1 MNKKNIF
8 KWLFVYVLL
17 LVAGVTSAVAQS
29 LTIADFQIKAGETK
43 TVTIKLDKG
52 SLADVYSVQADI
64 AFSDGLSLDGDPEL
78 ISGVLSGGSLA
89 FNTFTSGVTRISA
102 LSMSGK
108 TFTAEEIINLPVK
121 AAENF
126 ERGTITLSNIEFAIT
141 NTGQTFKPENSTTN
155 VTKEEEQQ
163 GGTSWVKTAS
173 ADLATGD
180 IVVIVDQ
187 TSSTAM
193 YNANGT
199 TSAPTATA
207 VTLSEDKST
216 ISSEVD
222 GTLQWVV
229 TVEEGSYKF
238 NVADTENYLYTTATN
253 NGVRVGSTSSN
264 TAFTIYDNNGVDFLL
279 NTATTRYIGVYN
291 SQDWRCYTTINA
303 NIRDCVTAFYKKVG
317 GGDNPPTP
325 VTVAAP
331 TFSVPEGTYTEAQTV
346 TLACETEGAAIYYTL
361 DGTDPTAE
369 STLYEAP
376 ITIST
381 TTTVKAIAIKDDVLS
396 TVASATYT
404 FPVVAENIAA
414 FKALD
419 VNAEAVLT
427 LTDAI
432 VTHANGDNVFVEDA
446 TGGICFYKSGAGLVK
461 GNKLSGTIYG
471 KYAEYKSLPELAVVS
486 GKTSLDNVVIANE
499 VATVTPPVLS
509 ITEASAATYAARLV
523 KIEDVTVT
531 VDGGKTYI
539 TDAAGALLQI
549 YITYG
554 STAELPAADTKLK
567 SITGLLIP
575 FNTSFEIVPLTQDDI
590 VVDNGEEETLKEVT
604 IDHERTVGLGY
615 GVTTATVD
623 LAEAAEFLGVEAITT
638 DMLRVENPDGTLISD
653 YAAYDGW
660 FDGDGV
666 ATTWGSTT
674 KVCVK
679 FFQAIPDGAFEIC
692 DMNGADVVGQT
703 YTVRWQLVSGEKA
716 VRYTINVTFVAAE
729 QPEPEVIQTFN
740 VPVTMK
746 PATAYEGITATF
758 DAAAVAEALG
768 LESLANAKAYIVNV
782 TDGSFVMNGTD
793 GWRDA
798 NGDAATW
805 GSGAG
810 MVCVKIN
817 DPASGVIDYLG
828 AIDETY
834 AEGATYTAKWGFV
847 NEATN
852 KAVVLN
858 INITFTTATGID
870 AINAAVSAGKVYNLS
885 GQQVQK
891 AQKGIYIIGGKKMV
905 VK

>member
-29 LTIADFQIKAGETK
+29 LTIADFQIKARETK

-52 SLADVYSVQADI
+52 NLAEVYSVQADI

-78 ISGVLSGGSLA
+78 ISGVLSGGTLA

-126 ERGTITLSNIEFAIT
+126 ERGTITLSNIELAIT
-141 NTGQTFKPENSTTN
+141 NTGQTFKPENSTTA

-163 GGTSWVKTAS
+163 G
-173 ADLATGD
+173 
-180 IVVIVDQ
+180 
-187 TSSTAM
+187 
-193 YNANGT
+193 
-199 TSAPTATA
+199 
-207 VTLSEDKST
+207 E
-216 ISSEVD
+216 EVEA
-222 GTLQWVV
+222 QWVAKDKGYSNGDEV
-229 TVEEGSYKF
+229 TESVIDNNVSVTFNKGTGSNAPKYYTTGEAVRVYGGGNF
-238 NVADTENYLYTTATN
+238 TIASTTATIVKIELTFGTGDGN
-253 NGVRVGSTSSN
+253 NEITTDVASYENGTWTGEAQSVK
-264 TAFTIYDNNGVDFLL
+264 FT
-279 NTATTRYIGVYN
+279 
-291 SQDWRCYTTINA
+291 
-303 NIRDCVTAFYKKVG
+303 VG
-317 GGDNPPTP
+317 GTSGHRRIAGITVTYKGGSDVPPTP
-325 VTVAAP
+325 ITVAAP

-369 STLYEAP
+369 STLYTAP

-432 VTHANGDNVFVEDA
+432 VTHANGDNVFVQDA

-499 VATVTPPVLS
+499 VATVTPALLS
-509 ITEASAATYAARLV
+509 ITEASAADYAARMV
-523 KIEDVTVT
+523 KIENVTVT

-590 VVDNGEEETLKEVT
+590 VVDNGEEETVKEVT

-653 YAAYDGW
+653 YAPYDGW

-666 ATTWGSTT
+666 ATTWGETT

-716 VRYTINVTFVAAE
+716 VRYTINVTFVEAE
-729 QPEPEVIQTFN
+729 QPEPEVIQTIN

-746 PATAYEGITATF
+746 PATAYEAISATF

>member
-1 MNKKNIF
+1 MNKKIIF

-52 SLADVYSVQADI
+52 NLAAVYSVQADI

-78 ISGVLSGGSLA
+78 ISGVLSGGTLA

-141 NTGQTFKPENSTTN
+141 NTGQTFKPENSTTA

-163 GGTSWVKTAS
+163 G
-173 ADLATGD
+173 
-180 IVVIVDQ
+180 
-187 TSSTAM
+187 
-193 YNANGT
+193 
-199 TSAPTATA
+199 
-207 VTLSEDKST
+207 E
-216 ISSEVD
+216 EVEA
-222 GTLQWVV
+222 QWVAKDKGYSNGDEV
-229 TVEEGSYKF
+229 TESVIDNNVSVTFNKGTGSNAPKYYTTGEAVRVYGGGNF
-238 NVADTENYLYTTATN
+238 TIASTTATIVKIELTFGTGDGN
-253 NGVRVGSTSSN
+253 NEITTDVASYENGTWTGEAQSVK
-264 TAFTIYDNNGVDFLL
+264 FT
-279 NTATTRYIGVYN
+279 
-291 SQDWRCYTTINA
+291 
-303 NIRDCVTAFYKKVG
+303 VG
-317 GGDNPPTP
+317 GTSGHRRIAGITVTYKGGSDVPPTP
-325 VTVAAP
+325 ITVAAP

-369 STLYEAP
+369 STLYTAP

-404 FPVVAENIAA
+404 FPAVAENIAA

-486 GKTSLDNVVIANE
+486 GKTTLDNVQIADE
-499 VATVTPPVLS
+499 VATVTPAVLS
-509 ITEASAATYAARLV
+509 ITEASAADYAARMV
-523 KIEDVTVT
+523 KIENVTVT

-539 TDAAGALLQI
+539 ADATGAQLQI
-549 YITYG
+549 YLTYG

-590 VVDNGEEETLKEVT
+590 VVDNGDEETVKEVT

-653 YAAYDGW
+653 YAPYDGW

-666 ATTWGSTT
+666 ATTWGETT

-692 DMNGADVVGQT
+692 DMNGADVVGET

-746 PATAYEGITATF
+746 PATAYEAISATF

>member
-52 SLADVYSVQADI
+52 SLAEVYSVQADI

-78 ISGVLSGGSLA
+78 ISGVLSGGTLA

-141 NTGQTFKPENSTTN
+141 NTGQTFKPENSTTA

-163 GGTSWVKTAS
+163 G
-173 ADLATGD
+173 
-180 IVVIVDQ
+180 
-187 TSSTAM
+187 
-193 YNANGT
+193 
-199 TSAPTATA
+199 
-207 VTLSEDKST
+207 E
-216 ISSEVD
+216 EVEA
-222 GTLQWVV
+222 QWVAKDKGYSNGDEV
-229 TVEEGSYKF
+229 TESVIDNNVSVTFNKGTGSNAPKYYTTGEAVRVYGGGNF
-238 NVADTENYLYTTATN
+238 TIASTTATIVKIELTFGTGDGN
-253 NGVRVGSTSSN
+253 NEITTDVASYENGTWTGEAQSVK
-264 TAFTIYDNNGVDFLL
+264 FT
-279 NTATTRYIGVYN
+279 
-291 SQDWRCYTTINA
+291 
-303 NIRDCVTAFYKKVG
+303 VG
-317 GGDNPPTP
+317 GSSGHRRIAGITVTYKGGSDVPPTP
-325 VTVAAP
+325 ITVAAP

-369 STLYEAP
+369 STLYTAP

-404 FPVVAENIAA
+404 FPAVAENIAA

-486 GKTSLDNVVIANE
+486 GKTTLDNVQIADE
-499 VATVTPPVLS
+499 VATVTPAVLS
-509 ITEASAATYAARLV
+509 ITEASAADYAARMV
-523 KIEDVTVT
+523 KIENVTVT

-539 TDAAGALLQI
+539 ADATGAQLQI
-549 YITYG
+549 YLTYG

-653 YAAYDGW
+653 YAPYDGW
-660 FDGDGV
+660 FDGNGV
-666 ATTWGSTT
+666 ATTWGETT

-703 YTVRWQLVSGEKA
+703 YTVRWQLVSGEKS
-716 VRYTINVTFVAAE
+716 VRYTINVTFVEAE
-729 QPEPEVIQTFN
+729 QPEPEVIQTIN

-858 INITFTTATGID
+858 INITFSTATGID

>member
-52 SLADVYSVQADI
+52 SLAEVYSVQADI

-78 ISGVLSGGSLA
+78 ISGVLSGGTLA

-141 NTGQTFKPENSTTN
+141 NTGQTFKPENSTTA

-163 GGTSWVKTAS
+163 GEETSYTITFKDTGTDSDSSTKVSTIEKIIADGADYVTAIPVADNIYNARSGRGIKFGTSSKTGTLELTLAQSVKPTKITF
-173 ADLATGD
+173 D
-180 IVVIVDQ
+180 
-187 TSSTAM
+187 AM
-193 YNANGT
+193 QYNANEASITVNGNDFDLTGT
-199 TSAPTATA
+199 VTTYTIEYDGNTEVTSITLATPVKRA
-207 VTLSEDKST
+207 YVTG
-216 ISSEVD
+216 I
-222 GTLQWVV
+222 
-229 TVEEGSYKF
+229 
-238 NVADTENYLYTTATN
+238 
-253 NGVRVGSTSSN
+253 
-264 TAFTIYDNNGVDFLL
+264 TIY
-279 NTATTRYIGVYN
+279 YIGN
-291 SQDWRCYTTINA
+291 GET
-303 NIRDCVTAFYKKVG
+303 
-317 GGDNPPTP
+317 PPTP

-369 STLYEAP
+369 STLYTAP

-404 FPVVAENIAA
+404 FPAVAENIAA

-486 GKTSLDNVVIANE
+486 GKTSLDNVVIADE
-499 VATVTPPVLS
+499 VATVTPAVLS
-509 ITEASAATYAARLV
+509 ITEASAADYAARMV

-567 SITGLLIP
+567 SISGLLIP

-653 YAAYDGW
+653 YAPYDGW
-660 FDGDGV
+660 FDGNGV
-666 ATTWGSTT
+666 ATTWGETT

-703 YTVRWQLVSGEKA
+703 YTVRWQLVSGEKS
-716 VRYTINVTFVAAE
+716 VRYTINVTFVEAE

-746 PATAYEGITATF
+746 PATAYEAISATF

>member
-52 SLADVYSVQADI
+52 SLAEVYSVQADI

-78 ISGVLSGGSLA
+78 ISGVLSGGTLA

-141 NTGQTFKPENSTTN
+141 NTGQTFKPENSTTA

-163 GGTSWVKTAS
+163 G
-173 ADLATGD
+173 
-180 IVVIVDQ
+180 
-187 TSSTAM
+187 
-193 YNANGT
+193 
-199 TSAPTATA
+199 
-207 VTLSEDKST
+207 E
-216 ISSEVD
+216 EVEA
-222 GTLQWVV
+222 QWVAKDKGYSNGDEV
-229 TVEEGSYKF
+229 TESVIDNNVSVTFNKGTGSNAPKYYTTGEAVRVYGGGNF
-238 NVADTENYLYTTATN
+238 TIASTTATIVKIELTFGTGDGN
-253 NGVRVGSTSSN
+253 NEITTDVASYENGTWTGEAQSVK
-264 TAFTIYDNNGVDFLL
+264 FT
-279 NTATTRYIGVYN
+279 
-291 SQDWRCYTTINA
+291 
-303 NIRDCVTAFYKKVG
+303 VG
-317 GGDNPPTP
+317 GSSGHRRIAGITVTYKGGSDVPPTP
-325 VTVAAP
+325 ITVAAP

-369 STLYEAP
+369 STLYTAP

-404 FPVVAENIAA
+404 FPAVAENIAA

-486 GKTSLDNVVIANE
+486 GKTSLDNVVIANA

-509 ITEASAATYAARLV
+509 ITEASAADYAARMV
-523 KIEDVTVT
+523 KIENVTVT

-539 TDAAGALLQI
+539 ADATGAQLQI
-549 YITYG
+549 YLTYG

-653 YAAYDGW
+653 YAPYDGW
-660 FDGDGV
+660 FDGNGV
-666 ATTWGSTT
+666 ATTWGETT

-703 YTVRWQLVSGEKA
+703 YTVRWQLVSGEKS
-716 VRYTINVTFVAAE
+716 VRYTINVTFVEAE
-729 QPEPEVIQTFN
+729 QPEPEVIQTIN

-858 INITFTTATGID
+858 INITFSTATGID

>member
-17 LVAGVTSAVAQS
+17 LVAGITSAVAQS

-78 ISGVLSGGSLA
+78 ISGVLSGGTLA

-141 NTGQTFKPENSTTN
+141 NTGQTFKPENSTTA

-163 GGTSWVKTAS
+163 G
-173 ADLATGD
+173 
-180 IVVIVDQ
+180 
-187 TSSTAM
+187 
-193 YNANGT
+193 
-199 TSAPTATA
+199 
-207 VTLSEDKST
+207 E
-216 ISSEVD
+216 EVEA
-222 GTLQWVV
+222 QWVAKDKGYSNGDEV
-229 TVEEGSYKF
+229 TESVIDNNVSVTFNKGTGSNAPKYYTTGEAVRVYGGGNF
-238 NVADTENYLYTTATN
+238 TIASTTATIVKIELTFGTGDGN
-253 NGVRVGSTSSN
+253 NEITTDVASYENGTWTGEAQSVK
-264 TAFTIYDNNGVDFLL
+264 FT
-279 NTATTRYIGVYN
+279 
-291 SQDWRCYTTINA
+291 
-303 NIRDCVTAFYKKVG
+303 VG
-317 GGDNPPTP
+317 GTSGHRRIAGITVTYKGGSDVPPTP
-325 VTVAAP
+325 ITVAAP

-369 STLYEAP
+369 STLYTAP

-471 KYAEYKSLPELAVVS
+471 KYAEYRSLPELAVVT

-549 YITYG
+549 YINYG

-653 YAAYDGW
+653 YASYDGW

-782 TDGSFVMNGTD
+782 TDGSFVLNGTD

-828 AIDETY
+828 TIDDTY

>member
-52 SLADVYSVQADI
+52 SLAEVYSVQADI

-78 ISGVLSGGSLA
+78 ISGVLSGGTLA

-141 NTGQTFKPENSTTN
+141 NTGQTFKPENSTTA

-163 GGTSWVKTAS
+163 G
-173 ADLATGD
+173 
-180 IVVIVDQ
+180 
-187 TSSTAM
+187 
-193 YNANGT
+193 
-199 TSAPTATA
+199 
-207 VTLSEDKST
+207 E
-216 ISSEVD
+216 EVEA
-222 GTLQWVV
+222 QWVAKDKGYSNGDEV
-229 TVEEGSYKF
+229 TESVIDNNVSVTFNKGTGSNAPKYYTTGEAVRVYGGGNF
-238 NVADTENYLYTTATN
+238 TIASTTATIVKIELTFGTGDGN
-253 NGVRVGSTSSN
+253 NEITTDVASYENGTWTGEAQSVK
-264 TAFTIYDNNGVDFLL
+264 FT
-279 NTATTRYIGVYN
+279 
-291 SQDWRCYTTINA
+291 
-303 NIRDCVTAFYKKVG
+303 VG
-317 GGDNPPTP
+317 GSSGHRRIAGITVTYKGGSDVPPTP
-325 VTVAAP
+325 ITVAAP

-369 STLYEAP
+369 STLYTAP

-404 FPVVAENIAA
+404 FPAVAENIAA

-539 TDAAGALLQI
+539 ADATGAQLQI
-549 YITYG
+549 YLTYG

-653 YAAYDGW
+653 YAPYDGW
-660 FDGDGV
+660 FDGNGV
-666 ATTWGSTT
+666 ATTWGETT

-703 YTVRWQLVSGEKA
+703 YTVRWQLVSGEKS
-716 VRYTINVTFVAAE
+716 VRYTINVTFVEAE
-729 QPEPEVIQTFN
+729 QPEPEVIQTIN

-858 INITFTTATGID
+858 INITFSTATGID

>member
-1 MNKKNIF
+1 M
-8 KWLFVYVLL
+8 
-17 LVAGVTSAVAQS
+17 
-29 LTIADFQIKAGETK
+29 
-43 TVTIKLDKG
+43 
-52 SLADVYSVQADI
+52 
-64 AFSDGLSLDGDPEL
+64 
-78 ISGVLSGGSLA
+78 
-89 FNTFTSGVTRISA
+89 
-102 LSMSGK
+102 
-108 TFTAEEIINLPVK
+108 
-121 AAENF
+121 
-126 ERGTITLSNIEFAIT
+126 
-141 NTGQTFKPENSTTN
+141 
-155 VTKEEEQQ
+155 TKEEEQQ
-163 GGTSWVKTAS
+163 G
-173 ADLATGD
+173 
-180 IVVIVDQ
+180 
-187 TSSTAM
+187 
-193 YNANGT
+193 
-199 TSAPTATA
+199 
-207 VTLSEDKST
+207 E
-216 ISSEVD
+216 EVEA
-222 GTLQWVV
+222 QWVAKDKGYSNGDEV
-229 TVEEGSYKF
+229 TESVIDNNVSVTFNKGTGSNAPKYYTTGEAVRVYGGGNF
-238 NVADTENYLYTTATN
+238 TIASTTATIVKIELTFGTGDGN
-253 NGVRVGSTSSN
+253 NEITTDVASYENGTWTGEAQSVK
-264 TAFTIYDNNGVDFLL
+264 FT
-279 NTATTRYIGVYN
+279 
-291 SQDWRCYTTINA
+291 
-303 NIRDCVTAFYKKVG
+303 VG
-317 GGDNPPTP
+317 GSSGHRRIAGITVTYKGGSDVPPTP

-369 STLYEAP
+369 STLYTAP

-404 FPVVAENIAA
+404 FPAVAENIAA

-653 YAAYDGW
+653 YAPYDGW

-666 ATTWGSTT
+666 ATTWGETT

-679 FFQAIPDGAFEIC
+679 FFQAIPNGAFEIC
-692 DMNGADVVGQT
+692 DMNGADVVGET

-716 VRYTINVTFVAAE
+716 VRYTINVTFVEAE

-746 PATAYEGITATF
+746 PATAYEAISATF

>member
-52 SLADVYSVQADI
+52 SLAEVYSVQADI

-89 FNTFTSGVTRISA
+89 FNTFSSGVTRISA

-141 NTGQTFKPENSTTN
+141 NTGQTFKPENSTTA

-163 GGTSWVKTAS
+163 G
-173 ADLATGD
+173 
-180 IVVIVDQ
+180 
-187 TSSTAM
+187 
-193 YNANGT
+193 
-199 TSAPTATA
+199 
-207 VTLSEDKST
+207 E
-216 ISSEVD
+216 EVEA
-222 GTLQWVV
+222 QWVAKDKGYSNGDEV
-229 TVEEGSYKF
+229 TESVIDNNVSVTFNKGTGSNAPKYYTTGEAVRVYGGGNF
-238 NVADTENYLYTTATN
+238 TIASTTATIVKIELTFGTGDGN
-253 NGVRVGSTSSN
+253 NEITTDVASYENGTWTGEAQSVK
-264 TAFTIYDNNGVDFLL
+264 FT
-279 NTATTRYIGVYN
+279 
-291 SQDWRCYTTINA
+291 
-303 NIRDCVTAFYKKVG
+303 VG
-317 GGDNPPTP
+317 GSSGHRRIAGITVTYKGGSDVPPTP
-325 VTVAAP
+325 ITVAAP

-404 FPVVAENIAA
+404 FPAVAENIAA

-590 VVDNGEEETLKEVT
+590 VVDNGEKETLKEVT

-623 LAEAAEFLGVEAITT
+623 LAEAAEFLGVDAITT
-638 DMLRVENPDGTLISD
+638 DMLRVENPDGALISD
-653 YAAYDGW
+653 YAPYDGW

-666 ATTWGSTT
+666 ATTWGETT

-716 VRYTINVTFVAAE
+716 VRYTINVTFVEAE
-729 QPEPEVIQTFN
+729 QPEPEVIQTIN

-746 PATAYEGITATF
+746 PATAYEAISATF

>member
-52 SLADVYSVQADI
+52 NLAEVYSVQADI
-64 AFSDGLSLDGDPEL
+64 AFSDGLSLDDDPEL

-121 AAENF
+121 AAEDF

-141 NTGQTFKPENSTTN
+141 NTGQTFKPENSTTA

-163 GGTSWVKTAS
+163 G
-173 ADLATGD
+173 
-180 IVVIVDQ
+180 
-187 TSSTAM
+187 
-193 YNANGT
+193 
-199 TSAPTATA
+199 
-207 VTLSEDKST
+207 E
-216 ISSEVD
+216 EVEA
-222 GTLQWVV
+222 QWVAKDKGYSNGDEV
-229 TVEEGSYKF
+229 TESVIDNNVSVTFNKGTGSNAPKYYTTGEAVRVYGGGNF
-238 NVADTENYLYTTATN
+238 TIASTTATIVKIELTFGTGDGN
-253 NGVRVGSTSSN
+253 NEITTDVASYENGTWTGEAQSVK
-264 TAFTIYDNNGVDFLL
+264 FT
-279 NTATTRYIGVYN
+279 
-291 SQDWRCYTTINA
+291 
-303 NIRDCVTAFYKKVG
+303 VG
-317 GGDNPPTP
+317 GTSGHRRIAGITVTYKGGSDVPPTP
-325 VTVAAP
+325 ITVAAP

-369 STLYEAP
+369 STLYTAP

-404 FPVVAENIAA
+404 FPAVAENIAA

-539 TDAAGALLQI
+539 ADATGAQLQI
-549 YITYG
+549 YLTYG

-590 VVDNGEEETLKEVT
+590 VVDNGEEETVKEVT

-638 DMLRVENPDGTLISD
+638 DMLRIENPDGALISD
-653 YAAYDGW
+653 YAPYDGW

-666 ATTWGSTT
+666 ATTWGETT

-716 VRYTINVTFVAAE
+716 VRYTINVTFVEAE
-729 QPEPEVIQTFN
+729 QPEPEVIQTIN

-858 INITFTTATGID
+858 INITFSTATGID

>member
-78 ISGVLSGGSLA
+78 ISGVLSGGTLA

-141 NTGQTFKPENSTTN
+141 NTGQTFKPENSTTA

-163 GGTSWVKTAS
+163 G
-173 ADLATGD
+173 
-180 IVVIVDQ
+180 
-187 TSSTAM
+187 
-193 YNANGT
+193 
-199 TSAPTATA
+199 
-207 VTLSEDKST
+207 E
-216 ISSEVD
+216 EVEA
-222 GTLQWVV
+222 QWVAKDKGYSNGDEV
-229 TVEEGSYKF
+229 TESVIDNNVSVTFNKGTGSNAPKYYTTGEAVRVYGGGNF
-238 NVADTENYLYTTATN
+238 TIASTTATIVKIELTFGTGDGN
-253 NGVRVGSTSSN
+253 NEITTDVASYENGTWTGEAQSVK
-264 TAFTIYDNNGVDFLL
+264 FT
-279 NTATTRYIGVYN
+279 
-291 SQDWRCYTTINA
+291 
-303 NIRDCVTAFYKKVG
+303 VG
-317 GGDNPPTP
+317 GTSGNRRIAGITVTYKGGSDVPPTP
-325 VTVAAP
+325 ITVAAP

-369 STLYEAP
+369 STLYTAP

-396 TVASATYT
+396 AVASATYT
-404 FPVVAENIAA
+404 FPVVAESIAA

-471 KYAEYKSLPELAVVS
+471 KYAEYKSLPELAVVT

-549 YITYG
+549 YINYG

-653 YAAYDGW
+653 YATYDGW

-782 TDGSFVMNGTD
+782 TDGSFVLNGTD

-828 AIDETY
+828 TIDDTY

-858 INITFTTATGID
+858 INITFTSATGID
-870 AINAAVSAGKVYNLS
+870 TINAAVSAGKVYNLS

>member
-52 SLADVYSVQADI
+52 NLAAVYSVQADI

-141 NTGQTFKPENSTTN
+141 NTGQTFKPENSTTA

-163 GGTSWVKTAS
+163 GEE
-173 ADLATGD
+173 
-180 IVVIVDQ
+180 VV
-187 TSSTAM
+187 A
-193 YNANGT
+193 
-199 TSAPTATA
+199 
-207 VTLSEDKST
+207 
-216 ISSEVD
+216 
-222 GTLQWVV
+222 QWVAKDKEYGNAEEV
-229 TVEEGSYKF
+229 TESVIDTNVSVTFNKGTGSNAPKYYTTGEAVRVYGGGNF
-238 NVADTENYLYTTATN
+238 TIASTTATIVKIELTFGTGDGN
-253 NGVRVGSTSSN
+253 NEITTDVASYENGTWTGEAQSVK
-264 TAFTIYDNNGVDFLL
+264 FT
-279 NTATTRYIGVYN
+279 
-291 SQDWRCYTTINA
+291 
-303 NIRDCVTAFYKKVG
+303 VG
-317 GGDNPPTP
+317 GTSGHRRIAGITVTYKGNGETPPTP
-325 VTVAAP
+325 ITVAAP

-369 STLYEAP
+369 STLYTAP

-404 FPVVAENIAA
+404 FPAVAENIAA

-539 TDAAGALLQI
+539 ADATGAQLQI

-590 VVDNGEEETLKEVT
+590 VVDNGEEETVKEVT

-653 YAAYDGW
+653 YAPYDGW
-660 FDGDGV
+660 FDGNGV
-666 ATTWGSTT
+666 ATTWGETT

-729 QPEPEVIQTFN
+729 QPEPEVVQTIN

-746 PATAYEGITATF
+746 PATAYEAISATF

>member
-52 SLADVYSVQADI
+52 NLAAVYSVQADI

-78 ISGVLSGGSLA
+78 ISGVLSGGTLA

-141 NTGQTFKPENSTTN
+141 NTGQTFKPENSTTA

-163 GGTSWVKTAS
+163 G
-173 ADLATGD
+173 
-180 IVVIVDQ
+180 
-187 TSSTAM
+187 
-193 YNANGT
+193 
-199 TSAPTATA
+199 
-207 VTLSEDKST
+207 E
-216 ISSEVD
+216 EVEA
-222 GTLQWVV
+222 QWVAKDKGYSNGDEV
-229 TVEEGSYKF
+229 TESVIDNNVSVTFNKGTGSNAPKYYTTGEAVRVYGGGNF
-238 NVADTENYLYTTATN
+238 TIASTTATIVKIELTFGTGDGN
-253 NGVRVGSTSSN
+253 NEITTDVASYENGTWTGEAQSVK
-264 TAFTIYDNNGVDFLL
+264 FT
-279 NTATTRYIGVYN
+279 
-291 SQDWRCYTTINA
+291 
-303 NIRDCVTAFYKKVG
+303 VG
-317 GGDNPPTP
+317 GSSGHRRIAGITVTYKGGSDVPPTP
-325 VTVAAP
+325 ITVAAP

-369 STLYEAP
+369 STLYTAP

-404 FPVVAENIAA
+404 FPAVAENIAA

-604 IDHERTVGLGY
+604 IDHERTVDLGY

-623 LAEAAEFLGVEAITT
+623 LAEAAEFLGVDAITT

-660 FDGDGV
+660 FDGNGV
-666 ATTWGSTT
+666 ATTWGETT

-746 PATAYEGITATF
+746 PATAYEAISATF

-768 LESLANAKAYIVNV
+768 LESLDNAKAYIVNV

>member
-52 SLADVYSVQADI
+52 NLAAVYSVQADI

-78 ISGVLSGGSLA
+78 ISGVLSGGTLA
-89 FNTFTSGVTRISA
+89 FNTFTSGITRISA

-141 NTGQTFKPENSTTN
+141 NTGQTFKPENSTTA

-163 GGTSWVKTAS
+163 GEETSYTITFKDTGTDSDSSTKVSTIEKIIADGADYVTAIPVADNIYNARSGRGIKFGTSSKTGTLELTLAQSVKPTKITF
-173 ADLATGD
+173 D
-180 IVVIVDQ
+180 
-187 TSSTAM
+187 AM
-193 YNANGT
+193 QYNANEASITVNGNDFDLTGT
-199 TSAPTATA
+199 VTTYTIEYDGNTEVTSITLATPVKRA
-207 VTLSEDKST
+207 YVTG
-216 ISSEVD
+216 I
-222 GTLQWVV
+222 
-229 TVEEGSYKF
+229 
-238 NVADTENYLYTTATN
+238 
-253 NGVRVGSTSSN
+253 
-264 TAFTIYDNNGVDFLL
+264 TIY
-279 NTATTRYIGVYN
+279 YIGN
-291 SQDWRCYTTINA
+291 GET
-303 NIRDCVTAFYKKVG
+303 
-317 GGDNPPTP
+317 PPTP
-325 VTVAAP
+325 ITVAAP

-369 STLYEAP
+369 STLYTAP

-404 FPVVAENIAA
+404 FPAVAENIAA

-486 GKTSLDNVVIANE
+486 GKTTLDNVQIADE

-509 ITEASAATYAARLV
+509 ITEASAADYAARMV
-523 KIEDVTVT
+523 KIENVTVT

-539 TDAAGALLQI
+539 ADATGAQLQI
-549 YITYG
+549 YLTYG

-653 YAAYDGW
+653 YAPYDGW

-666 ATTWGSTT
+666 ATTWGETT

-679 FFQAIPDGAFEIC
+679 FFQAIPNGAFEIC
-692 DMNGADVVGQT
+692 DMNGADVVGET

-716 VRYTINVTFVAAE
+716 VRYTINVTFVEAE
-729 QPEPEVIQTFN
+729 QPEPEVIQTIN

>member
-52 SLADVYSVQADI
+52 NLAAVYSVQADI

-78 ISGVLSGGSLA
+78 ISGVLSGGTLA

-141 NTGQTFKPENSTTN
+141 NTGQTFKPENSTTA

-163 GGTSWVKTAS
+163 G
-173 ADLATGD
+173 
-180 IVVIVDQ
+180 
-187 TSSTAM
+187 
-193 YNANGT
+193 
-199 TSAPTATA
+199 
-207 VTLSEDKST
+207 E
-216 ISSEVD
+216 EVEA
-222 GTLQWVV
+222 QWVAKDKGYSNGDEV
-229 TVEEGSYKF
+229 TESVIDNNVSVTFNKGTGSNAPKYYTTGEAVRVYGGGNF
-238 NVADTENYLYTTATN
+238 TIASTTATIVKIELTFGTGDGN
-253 NGVRVGSTSSN
+253 NEITTDVASYENGTWTGEAQSVK
-264 TAFTIYDNNGVDFLL
+264 FT
-279 NTATTRYIGVYN
+279 
-291 SQDWRCYTTINA
+291 
-303 NIRDCVTAFYKKVG
+303 VG
-317 GGDNPPTP
+317 GSSGHRRIAGITVTYKGGSDVPPTP
-325 VTVAAP
+325 ITVAAP

-369 STLYEAP
+369 STLYTAP

-404 FPVVAENIAA
+404 FPAVAENIAA

-486 GKTSLDNVVIANE
+486 GKTTLDNVQIADE
-499 VATVTPPVLS
+499 VATVTPAVLS
-509 ITEASAATYAARLV
+509 ITEASAADYAARMV
-523 KIEDVTVT
+523 KIENVTVT

-653 YAAYDGW
+653 YAPYDGW

-666 ATTWGSTT
+666 ATTWGETT

-679 FFQAIPDGAFEIC
+679 FFQAIPNGAFEIC
-692 DMNGADVVGQT
+692 DMNGADVVGET

-716 VRYTINVTFVAAE
+716 VRYTINVTFVEAE
-729 QPEPEVIQTFN
+729 QPEPEVIQTIN

>member
-78 ISGVLSGGSLA
+78 ISGVLSGGTLA

-141 NTGQTFKPENSTTN
+141 NTGQTFKPENSTTA

-163 GGTSWVKTAS
+163 G
-173 ADLATGD
+173 
-180 IVVIVDQ
+180 
-187 TSSTAM
+187 
-193 YNANGT
+193 
-199 TSAPTATA
+199 
-207 VTLSEDKST
+207 E
-216 ISSEVD
+216 EVEA
-222 GTLQWVV
+222 QWVAKDKGYSNGDEV
-229 TVEEGSYKF
+229 TESVIDNNVSVTFNKGTGSNAPKYYTTGEAVRVYGGGNF
-238 NVADTENYLYTTATN
+238 TIASTTATIVKIELTFGTGDGN
-253 NGVRVGSTSSN
+253 NEITTDVASYENGTWTGEAQSVK
-264 TAFTIYDNNGVDFLL
+264 FT
-279 NTATTRYIGVYN
+279 
-291 SQDWRCYTTINA
+291 
-303 NIRDCVTAFYKKVG
+303 VG
-317 GGDNPPTP
+317 GTSGNRRIAGITVTYKGGSDVPPTP
-325 VTVAAP
+325 ITVAAP

-396 TVASATYT
+396 AVATATYT

-432 VTHANGDNVFVEDA
+432 VSHANGDNVFVEDA

-471 KYAEYKSLPELAVVS
+471 KYAEYKSLPELAVVT

-499 VATVTPPVLS
+499 VATVTPAVLS
-509 ITEASAATYAARLV
+509 ITEASAAAYAARMV

-531 VDGGKTYI
+531 VDGNKTYI
-539 TDAAGALLQI
+539 TDAAGAQLQI

-623 LAEAAEFLGVEAITT
+623 LTEAAEFLGVDAITT
-638 DMLRVENPDGTLISD
+638 DMLYVENPDGTLISN
-653 YAAYDGW
+653 YGAYDGW

-679 FFQAIPDGAFEIC
+679 FFEAIPDGVFSIC
-692 DMNGADVVGQT
+692 DMNGADVVGET

-729 QPEPEVIQTFN
+729 QPEPEVIQTIN

-746 PATAYEGITATF
+746 PATAYEAISATF

-768 LESLANAKAYIVNV
+768 LESLATAKAYIVNV
-782 TDGSFVMNGTD
+782 TDGSFVLNGTD

-798 NGDAATW
+798 NGDAAAW

-817 DPASGVIDYLG
+817 NPASGVIDYLG

-834 AEGATYTAKWGFV
+834 AEGSTYTAKWGFV

-858 INITFTTATGID
+858 INITFTSATGID
-870 AINAAVSAGKVYNLS
+870 AINAALSAGKVYNLS

>member
-52 SLADVYSVQADI
+52 NLAAVYSVQADI

-78 ISGVLSGGSLA
+78 ISGVLSGGTLA

-141 NTGQTFKPENSTTN
+141 NTGQTFKPENSTTA

-163 GGTSWVKTAS
+163 GEETSYTITFKDTGTDSDSSTKVSTIEKIIADGADYVTAIPVADNIYNARSGRGIKFGTSSKTGTLELTLAQSVKPTKITF
-173 ADLATGD
+173 D
-180 IVVIVDQ
+180 
-187 TSSTAM
+187 AM
-193 YNANGT
+193 QYNANEASITVNGNDFDLTGT
-199 TSAPTATA
+199 VTTYTIEYDGNTEVTSITLATPVKRA
-207 VTLSEDKST
+207 YVTG
-216 ISSEVD
+216 I
-222 GTLQWVV
+222 
-229 TVEEGSYKF
+229 
-238 NVADTENYLYTTATN
+238 
-253 NGVRVGSTSSN
+253 
-264 TAFTIYDNNGVDFLL
+264 TIY
-279 NTATTRYIGVYN
+279 YIGN
-291 SQDWRCYTTINA
+291 GET
-303 NIRDCVTAFYKKVG
+303 
-317 GGDNPPTP
+317 PPTP

-369 STLYEAP
+369 STLYTAP

-404 FPVVAENIAA
+404 FPAVAENIAA

-623 LAEAAEFLGVEAITT
+623 LAEAAEFLGVDAITT

-653 YAAYDGW
+653 YAPYDGW
-660 FDGDGV
+660 FDGNGV
-666 ATTWGSTT
+666 ATTWGETT

-679 FFQAIPDGAFEIC
+679 FFQAIPNGAFEIC

-817 DPASGVIDYLG
+817 DPASGAIDYLG

>member
-52 SLADVYSVQADI
+52 NLAAVYSVQADI

-78 ISGVLSGGSLA
+78 ISGVLSGGTLA

-141 NTGQTFKPENSTTN
+141 NTGQTFKPENSTTA

-163 GGTSWVKTAS
+163 GEETSYTITFKDTGTDSDSSTKVSTIEKIIADGADFVTAIPVADNIYNARSGRGLKFGTSSKTGTLELTLAQSVKPTKITF
-173 ADLATGD
+173 D
-180 IVVIVDQ
+180 
-187 TSSTAM
+187 AM
-193 YNANGT
+193 QYNANEASITVNGNDFDLTGT
-199 TSAPTATA
+199 VTTYTIEYDGNTEVTSITLATPVKRA
-207 VTLSEDKST
+207 YVTG
-216 ISSEVD
+216 I
-222 GTLQWVV
+222 
-229 TVEEGSYKF
+229 
-238 NVADTENYLYTTATN
+238 
-253 NGVRVGSTSSN
+253 
-264 TAFTIYDNNGVDFLL
+264 TIY
-279 NTATTRYIGVYN
+279 YIGN
-291 SQDWRCYTTINA
+291 GET
-303 NIRDCVTAFYKKVG
+303 
-317 GGDNPPTP
+317 PPTP
-325 VTVAAP
+325 ITVAAP

-361 DGTDPTAE
+361 DSTDPTAE
-369 STLYEAP
+369 STLYTAP

-404 FPVVAENIAA
+404 FPAVAENIAA

-539 TDAAGALLQI
+539 ADATGAQLQI
-549 YITYG
+549 YLTYG

-590 VVDNGEEETLKEVT
+590 VVDNGEEETVKEVT

-653 YAAYDGW
+653 YAPYDGW

-666 ATTWGSTT
+666 ATTWGETT

-703 YTVRWQLVSGEKA
+703 YTVRWQLVSGEKS

-729 QPEPEVIQTFN
+729 QPEPEVIQTIN

-746 PATAYEGITATF
+746 PATAYEAISATF

>member
-78 ISGVLSGGSLA
+78 ISGVLSGGTLA

-121 AAENF
+121 AADDF

-141 NTGQTFKPENSTTN
+141 NTGQTFKPENSTTA

-163 GGTSWVKTAS
+163 G
-173 ADLATGD
+173 
-180 IVVIVDQ
+180 
-187 TSSTAM
+187 
-193 YNANGT
+193 
-199 TSAPTATA
+199 
-207 VTLSEDKST
+207 E
-216 ISSEVD
+216 EVEA
-222 GTLQWVV
+222 QWVAKDKGYSNGDEV
-229 TVEEGSYKF
+229 TESVIDNNVSVTFNKGTGSNAPKYYTTGEAVRVYGGGNF
-238 NVADTENYLYTTATN
+238 TIASTTATIVKIELTFGTGDGN
-253 NGVRVGSTSSN
+253 NEITTDVASYENGTWTGEAQSVK
-264 TAFTIYDNNGVDFLL
+264 FT
-279 NTATTRYIGVYN
+279 
-291 SQDWRCYTTINA
+291 
-303 NIRDCVTAFYKKVG
+303 VG
-317 GGDNPPTP
+317 GTSGNRRIAGITVTYKGGSDVPPTP
-325 VTVAAP
+325 ITVAAP

-369 STLYEAP
+369 STLYTAP

-404 FPVVAENIAA
+404 FPVVAESIAA

-549 YITYG
+549 YINYG

-653 YAAYDGW
+653 YATYDGW

-782 TDGSFVMNGTD
+782 TDGSFVLNGTD

-828 AIDETY
+828 TIDDTY

-858 INITFTTATGID
+858 INITFTSATGID
-870 AINAAVSAGKVYNLS
+870 TINAAVSAGKVYNLS

>member
-78 ISGVLSGGSLA
+78 ISGVLSGGTLA
-89 FNTFTSGVTRISA
+89 FNTFTSGVIRISA

-121 AAENF
+121 AADDF

-163 GGTSWVKTAS
+163 GEE
-173 ADLATGD
+173 
-180 IVVIVDQ
+180 VV
-187 TSSTAM
+187 A
-193 YNANGT
+193 
-199 TSAPTATA
+199 
-207 VTLSEDKST
+207 
-216 ISSEVD
+216 
-222 GTLQWVV
+222 QWVAKDKGYSNGDEV
-229 TVEEGSYKF
+229 TESVIDNNVSVTFNKGTGSNAPKYYTTGEAVRVYGGGNF
-238 NVADTENYLYTTATN
+238 TIASTTATIVKIELTFGTGDGN
-253 NGVRVGSTSSN
+253 NEITTDVASYENGTWTGEAQSVK
-264 TAFTIYDNNGVDFLL
+264 FT
-279 NTATTRYIGVYN
+279 
-291 SQDWRCYTTINA
+291 
-303 NIRDCVTAFYKKVG
+303 VG
-317 GGDNPPTP
+317 GTSGHRRIAGITVTYKGGSDVPPTP
-325 VTVAAP
+325 ITVAAP

-404 FPVVAENIAA
+404 FPAVAENIAA

-461 GNKLSGTIYG
+461 GNKLTGTIYG
-471 KYAEYKSLPELAVVS
+471 KYIEYKSLPELAVVS
-486 GKTSLDNVVIANE
+486 GKTTLDNVQIADE
-499 VATVTPPVLS
+499 VATVTPAVLS
-509 ITEASAATYAARLV
+509 ITEASAADYAARLV

-539 TDAAGALLQI
+539 ADATGAQLQI
-549 YITYG
+549 YLTYG

-590 VVDNGEEETLKEVT
+590 VVDNGEEETVKEVT

-653 YAAYDGW
+653 YAPYDGW

-666 ATTWGSTT
+666 ATTWGETT

-679 FFQAIPDGAFEIC
+679 FFQAIPNGAFEIC

-716 VRYTINVTFVAAE
+716 VRYTINVTFVEAE
-729 QPEPEVIQTFN
+729 QPEPEIIQTIN

-782 TDGSFVMNGTD
+782 TDGSFVLNSTD

-798 NGDAATW
+798 NGDAASW

-817 DPASGVIDYLG
+817 NPASGVIDYLG

-852 KAVVLN
+852 KAVILN

>member
-52 SLADVYSVQADI
+52 NLAAVYSVQADI

-141 NTGQTFKPENSTTN
+141 NTGQTFKPENSTTA

-163 GGTSWVKTAS
+163 G
-173 ADLATGD
+173 
-180 IVVIVDQ
+180 
-187 TSSTAM
+187 
-193 YNANGT
+193 
-199 TSAPTATA
+199 
-207 VTLSEDKST
+207 E
-216 ISSEVD
+216 EVEA
-222 GTLQWVV
+222 QWVAKDKGYSNGDEV
-229 TVEEGSYKF
+229 TESVIDNNVSVTFNKGTGSNAPKYYTTGEAVRVYGGGNF
-238 NVADTENYLYTTATN
+238 TIASTTATIVKIELTFGTGDGN
-253 NGVRVGSTSSN
+253 NEITTDVASYENGTWTGEAQSVK
-264 TAFTIYDNNGVDFLL
+264 FT
-279 NTATTRYIGVYN
+279 
-291 SQDWRCYTTINA
+291 
-303 NIRDCVTAFYKKVG
+303 VG
-317 GGDNPPTP
+317 GSSGHRRIAGITVTYKGGSDVPPTP
-325 VTVAAP
+325 ITVAAP

-369 STLYEAP
+369 STLYTAP

-404 FPVVAENIAA
+404 FPAVAENIAA

-523 KIEDVTVT
+523 KIENVTVT

-549 YITYG
+549 YLTYG

-590 VVDNGEEETLKEVT
+590 VVDNGEEETVKEVT

-623 LAEAAEFLGVEAITT
+623 LAEAAEFLGVDAITT

-653 YAAYDGW
+653 YAPYDGW
-660 FDGDGV
+660 FDGNGV
-666 ATTWGSTT
+666 ATTWGETT

-746 PATAYEGITATF
+746 PATAYEAISATF

>member
-52 SLADVYSVQADI
+52 NLAAVYSVQADI

-78 ISGVLSGGSLA
+78 ISGVLSGGTLA

-141 NTGQTFKPENSTTN
+141 NTGQTFKPENSTTA

-163 GGTSWVKTAS
+163 GEETSYTITFKDTGTDSDSSTKVSTIERIIADGADFVTAIPVADNIYNARSGRGLKFGTSSKTGTLELTLAQSVKPTKITF
-173 ADLATGD
+173 D
-180 IVVIVDQ
+180 
-187 TSSTAM
+187 AM
-193 YNANGT
+193 QYNANEASITVNGNDFDLTGT
-199 TSAPTATA
+199 VTTYTIEYDGNTEVTSITLATPVKRA
-207 VTLSEDKST
+207 YVTG
-216 ISSEVD
+216 I
-222 GTLQWVV
+222 
-229 TVEEGSYKF
+229 
-238 NVADTENYLYTTATN
+238 
-253 NGVRVGSTSSN
+253 
-264 TAFTIYDNNGVDFLL
+264 TIY
-279 NTATTRYIGVYN
+279 YIGN
-291 SQDWRCYTTINA
+291 GET
-303 NIRDCVTAFYKKVG
+303 
-317 GGDNPPTP
+317 PPTP
-325 VTVAAP
+325 ITVAAP

-361 DGTDPTAE
+361 DSTDPTAE
-369 STLYEAP
+369 STLYTAP

-404 FPVVAENIAA
+404 FPAVAENIAA

-539 TDAAGALLQI
+539 ADATGAQLQI
-549 YITYG
+549 YLTYG

-590 VVDNGEEETLKEVT
+590 VVDNGEEETVKEVT

-653 YAAYDGW
+653 YAPYDGW

-666 ATTWGSTT
+666 ATTWGETT

-703 YTVRWQLVSGEKA
+703 YTVRWQLVSGEKS

-729 QPEPEVIQTFN
+729 QPEPEVIQTIN

-746 PATAYEGITATF
+746 PATAYEAISATF